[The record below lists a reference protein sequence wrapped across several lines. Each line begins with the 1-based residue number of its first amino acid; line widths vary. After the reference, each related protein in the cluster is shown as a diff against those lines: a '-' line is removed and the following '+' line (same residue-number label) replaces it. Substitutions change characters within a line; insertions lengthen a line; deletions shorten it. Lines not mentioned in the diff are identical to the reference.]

1 MSDQFPI
8 EPPSAPPTVP
18 SGSPPVW
25 GAPPPPPPQP
35 VAAVIR
41 WGLGDVLIALLI
53 WVLGGV
59 VAAIVLV
66 AMGEADTPIDQ
77 LGFFALFLSIAAGWP
92 GFVGWPLVASYWKG
106 QRSLRLDFGLDI
118 VPVDIAWG
126 VLGGVAALVI
136 SVIGNVVWTAVSGD
150 SAPTNT
156 DFLPKHPGPLMVL
169 ALVVLIAVCTPIV
182 EELFFRGLFL
192 RALGRRWNL
201 TVGVVVSSLVFGL
214 FHYQGD
220 TLAQGLFICAVTS
233 AYGAMFALLVVRAN
247 GRLGPSIVAHMCVNL
262 VGVLATI
269 YL

>member
-1 MSDQFPI
+1 MTDQFPLRPPT
-8 EPPSAPPTVP
+8 PPSATPPL
-18 SGSPPVW
+18 W
-25 GAPPPPPPQP
+25 GAPPPPPPVPP
-35 VAAVIR
+35 VVPVIR
-41 WGLGDVLIALLI
+41 WGLGDVLIGLAI

-59 VAAIVLV
+59 VAAFVLV
-66 AMGEADTPIDQ
+66 ALGEADTPIDE
-77 LGFFALFLSIAAGWP
+77 LGLFALFISIASGWP
-92 GFVGWPLVASYWKG
+92 GFVGWPLVATHWKG

-118 VPVDIAWG
+118 MPIDVAWG
-126 VLGGVAALVI
+126 IAGGVAALVI
-136 SVIGNVVWTAVSGD
+136 SVIGNVIWIAVSGE

-156 DFLPKHPGPLMVL
+156 DFLPKHPGALTVV

-201 TVGVVVSSLVFGL
+201 TVGVIVSSVVFGL
-214 FHYQGD
+214 FHFQGSS
-220 TLAQGLFICAVTS
+220 LAQGLFICGVTA
-233 AYGAMFALLVVRAN
+233 AYGAMFALLVIRAN